1 CLLLVPLTLNRLDT
15 FSTPLKLWDDAEKLV
30 RGKSGVVGVER
41 VYYNRGTELGKLK
54 RYEEAAADFSKAITI
69 HPFDYLYGNR
79 ATAYYF
85 IGQYQQALL
94 DYDRAI
100 ALNPGNPKSYYG
112 RALTYRALGDFA
124 PAQEDFRKSCALGLC
139 P

>member
-1 CLLLVPLTLNRLDT
+1 TLNRLDT

-41 VYYNRGTELGKLK
+41 IYTSRGNKLFNLK
-54 RYEEAAADFSKAITI
+54 RYKEAIADFSKAIAVYPGDDLI
-69 HPFDYLYGNR
+69 YGSR
-79 ATAYYF
+79 AKAYYF
-85 IGQYQQALL
+85 TGQYQQALR
-94 DYDRAI
+94 DFERAI
-100 ALNPGNPKSYYG
+100 ALNPNSKRLYYD

-124 PAQEDFRKSCALGLC
+124 PAQEDFRKSCALDGIC